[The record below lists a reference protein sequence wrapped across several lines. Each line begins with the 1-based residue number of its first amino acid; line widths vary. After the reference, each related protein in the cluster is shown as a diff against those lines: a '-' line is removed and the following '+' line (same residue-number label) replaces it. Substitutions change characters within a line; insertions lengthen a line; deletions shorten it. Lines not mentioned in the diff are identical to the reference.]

1 MPTVIY
7 DGEFEVVYPHQ
18 TYNQDDHYDEEENV
32 KISDDSD
39 KLSRDEY
46 LDY

>member
-7 DGEFEVVYPHQ
+7 DGDFEVVYPHLISNQ
-18 TYNQDDHYDEEENV
+18 QDDFGEEDLI
-32 KISDDSD
+32 KIDDSE
-39 KLSRDEY
+39 KISRDEY

>member
-7 DGEFEVVYPHQ
+7 DGDFEVVYPQ
-18 TYNQDDHYDEEENV
+18 LINNQQDDSGEEDII
-32 KISDDSD
+32 KIDDSD
-39 KLSRDEY
+39 KISRDEY

>member
-7 DGEFEVVYPHQ
+7 DGDFEVVYTQ
-18 TYNQDDHYDEEENV
+18 LINNQQDDSGEEDLI
-32 KISDDSD
+32 KIDDSD
-39 KLSRDEY
+39 KISRDEY